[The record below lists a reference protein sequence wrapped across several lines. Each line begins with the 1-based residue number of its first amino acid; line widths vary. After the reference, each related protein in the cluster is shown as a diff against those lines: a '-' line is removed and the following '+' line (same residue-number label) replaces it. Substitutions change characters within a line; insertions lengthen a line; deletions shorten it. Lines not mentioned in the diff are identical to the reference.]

1 MSRKRGRL
9 RSPVCKQEYGRMQLS
24 LGTEVQDV
32 NIVRILGRV
41 IAAPCVTRLSGT
53 ADFIIR
59 HHVHDLF
66 LFLTETL
73 M

>member
-1 MSRKRGRL
+1 
-9 RSPVCKQEYGRMQLS
+9 MQLS

-66 LFLTETL
+66 LFFLTETL

>member
-1 MSRKRGRL
+1 
-9 RSPVCKQEYGRMQLS
+9 MQLS

-41 IAAPCVTRLSGT
+41 SLPRVSLVSAGPQTLSFAIMFT
-53 ADFIIR
+53 TSF
-59 HHVHDLF
+59 F
-66 LFLTETL
+66 FFLTETL